1 MRITLF
7 SVEEANRLL
16 PVIRPQVERLRAM
29 KREFDR
35 LETRTEVMLV
45 ATSGA
50 APDNPDA
57 IELRGLSEK
66 RRRLGENIGRGISA
80 LHEKG
85 VLVKDLDKGLCDF
98 YALAGD
104 RLILLCWQLGESEV
118 AFWHS
123 LEDGYKGRQSLK
135 NAGLE

>member
-16 PVIRPQVERLRAM
+16 PVIRPQLERLRAM

-35 LETRTEVMLV
+35 METRTEVLLV

-50 APDNPDA
+50 APDNPDT
-57 IELRGLSEK
+57 IELRALSEK
-66 RRRLGENIGRGISA
+66 RRRLGENIGRGLGA
-80 LHEKG
+80 LQDKG
-85 VLVKDLDKGLCDF
+85 VMVKDLDKGLLDF
-98 YALAGD
+98 YALLGD
-104 RLILLCWQLGESEV
+104 RLIFLCWHLGEAEV

-123 LEDGYKGRQSLK
+123 LDSGFQGRQSLK

>member
-1 MRITLF
+1 
-7 SVEEANRLL
+7 
-16 PVIRPQVERLRAM
+16 M

-66 RRRLGENIGRGISA
+66 RRRLGENIGRGIGA
-80 LHEKG
+80 LQEKG
-85 VLVKDLDKGLCDF
+85 VLLKDLDKGLCDF

-104 RLILLCWQLGESEV
+104 RLILLCWQLGESEI